1 MRSFQLVIFFLSIV
15 TWLGCAAEPPKDITD
30 PGQLTYLG
38 FVNREV
44 NCSRC
49 HGPEGSG
56 GMFGPKIHD
65 VMRRKSRDYV
75 RDVIL
80 YGKGEDNDGMPPF
93 AQHLTAEQVEQVI
106 NFLATWVDSLPR
118 PIGVDGGGTT
128 PPLQ

>member
-1 MRSFQLVIFFLSIV
+1 MRSFLFVPLFLLVVTLLS
-15 TWLGCAAEPPKDITD
+15 CAAEPPKDVTD

-49 HGPEGSG
+49 HGAEGSG

-80 YGKGEDNDGMPPF
+80 HGKGENEDAMPGF
-93 AQHLTAEQVEQVI
+93 AQQLSSEQVEQVI
-106 NFLATWVDSLPR
+106 DFLATWVDSLPR
-118 PIGVDGGGTT
+118 PAGVESGDTASSAH
-128 PPLQ
+128 